1 MGSHSSNK
9 RISSLLPPA
18 MSHPSLP
25 LAICLLSAPFAAVLQ
40 SKAMA
45 PLALIP
51 MAITLGLGW
60 RAGWRP
66 GAPQGAVLLLGLLL
80 AGWGAITALWA
91 PEPGR
96 AVLLAVTLAA
106 MMLLAHGA
114 AGAAQG
120 ARLMPWIGFGLVIGL
135 AAAFGD
141 WQSGNALRAAVRGLK
156 EVPASLVFGLK
167 PAASL
172 MALLLPMAFALP
184 WPWVVRAALLV
195 LGAGVLIAL
204 PGETARLATI
214 AGLGAALLS
223 LAAPRLVPRL
233 VGTGVAL
240 VVLLMPF
247 LVAFVPQIPSA
258 NLPPSA
264 VHRLVIWDFATQRIV
279 ERPITGWGLE
289 ASRAMPG
296 GRARPDTATLDRLN
310 IKAPAKR
317 DFLSM
322 PHVEVMPLH
331 PHNGALQLWLE
342 LGGIGALIGAA
353 LMLALGVAASRSA
366 APAVG
371 AGMLASAAVTGML
384 SFGLWQAWW
393 VASLLIAMVALA
405 LVPRNH
411 SSQATSFAG
420 AGRTTT

>member
-1 MGSHSSNK
+1 M
-9 RISSLLPPA
+9 SLPG
-18 MSHPSLP
+18 LP
-25 LAICLLSAPFAAVLQ
+25 LAIALIAAPFVAVLQ

-45 PLALIP
+45 PLVLIP

-66 GAPQGAVLLLGLLL
+66 GKPQGAVLLLGLML
-80 AGWGAITALWA
+80 AGWGGITALWA
-91 PEPGR
+91 PEPAR
-96 AVLLAVTLAA
+96 AAQLAMTLAA

-114 AGAAQG
+114 VGAAQG
-120 ARLMPWIGFGLVIGL
+120 ARLMPWIGFGLVFGL
-135 AAAFGD
+135 VAAFGD

-156 EVPASLVFGLK
+156 EAPASLVFGLK

-184 WPWVVRAALLV
+184 WSWVARGALLV
-195 LGAGVLIAL
+195 LGASVLISM

-214 AGLGAALLS
+214 GGLGAAVFS
-223 LAAPRLVPRL
+223 LAAPRVGPRL
-233 VGTGVAL
+233 VGAGVAL
-240 VVLLMPF
+240 VILLMPL
-247 LVAFVPQIPSA
+247 LVGLIPQIPSA
-258 NLPPSA
+258 RLPPSA
-264 VHRLVIWDFATQRIV
+264 VHRLVIWDFAAQRIA
-279 ERPITGWGLE
+279 EKPLAGWGLE

-296 GRARPDTATLDRLN
+296 GRAQPDAATLDRLN
-310 IKAPAKR
+310 IANPAQR
-317 DFLSM
+317 EFLAL

-353 LMLALGVAASRSA
+353 LMLALGFAASRCA

-393 VASLLIAMVALA
+393 VASLLLAMVALA
-405 LVPRNH
+405 AQRAIVFPK
-411 SSQATSFAG
+411 
-420 AGRTTT
+420 

>member
-1 MGSHSSNK
+1 
-9 RISSLLPPA
+9 
-18 MSHPSLP
+18 MSHPGLP
-25 LAICLLSAPFAAVLQ
+25 LAIALLAAPFVAVLQ

-66 GAPQGAVLLLGLLL
+66 SLPRSPVLLLGLLL
-80 AGWGAITALWA
+80 VGWGAITALWA

-96 AVLLAVTLAA
+96 AALLALTLAA

-120 ARLMPWIGFGLVIGL
+120 VRLLPWIGFGLVLGL
-135 AAAFGD
+135 AAAFAD

-156 EVPASLVFGLK
+156 EVPTTLMFGLK

-172 MALLLPMAFALP
+172 MALLLPMGFALP
-184 WPWVVRAALLV
+184 WPWFARAALLV
-195 LGAGVLIAL
+195 LGAGVLISL

-214 AGLGAALLS
+214 AGLGAAVLS
-223 LAAPRLVPRL
+223 LAAPRLVPKL
-233 VGTGVAL
+233 VGAGVGL
-240 VVLLMPF
+240 VILLMPF
-247 LVAFVPQIPSA
+247 LVGLVPQIPSA

-264 VHRLVIWDFATQRIV
+264 VHRLVIWDFAAQRIA
-279 ERPITGWGLE
+279 EKPLTGWGLE

-296 GRARPDTATLDRLN
+296 GRAQPDAATLDRLN
-310 IKAPAKR
+310 ITTPAQR
-317 DFLSM
+317 EFLVL

-353 LMLALGVAASRSA
+353 LMLALGFAASRSA

-393 VASLLIAMVALA
+393 FASLLLA
-405 LVPRNH
+405 IVSLTTQKGIGNPR
-411 SSQATSFAG
+411 
-420 AGRTTT
+420 

>member
-1 MGSHSSNK
+1 MSNPG
-9 RISSLLPPA
+9 LPI
-18 MSHPSLP
+18 
-25 LAICLLSAPFAAVLQ
+25 AIALFAAPFVAVLQ

-51 MAITLGLGW
+51 MAITLALGW

-66 GAPQGAVLLLGLLL
+66 GLPKTPILLLGLLL
-80 AGWGAITALWA
+80 MAWGAVTSLWA

-96 AVLLAVTLAA
+96 GAMLALSMAG

-120 ARLMPWIGFGLVIGL
+120 ARLMPWIGFGLVLGL
-135 AAAFGD
+135 AAAFAD

-156 EVPASLVFGLK
+156 EVPEALMFGLK

-172 MALLLPMAFALP
+172 MALLLPMGFALP
-184 WPWVVRAALLV
+184 WPWVARAALL
-195 LGAGVLIAL
+195 LAGAAVLIGL

-214 AGLGAALLS
+214 AGLGAALFS
-223 LAAPRLVPRL
+223 LAAPRLGPRL
-233 VGTGVAL
+233 VGALVAL
-240 VVLLMPF
+240 AILAMPLLVGFIPK
-247 LVAFVPQIPSA
+247 IPSA
-258 NLPPSA
+258 GLPPSA
-264 VHRLVIWDFATQRIV
+264 VHRLVIWDFAATRIA
-279 ERPITGWGLE
+279 EKPLTGWGLE

-296 GRARPDTATLDRLN
+296 GRAQPDAATLDRLN
-310 IKAPAKR
+310 ITAPAQR
-317 DFLSM
+317 AFLVL

-353 LMLALGVAASRSA
+353 LVLALGFAASRSA

-393 VASLLIAMVALA
+393 VASLLLAIVALT
-405 LVPRNH
+405 LVPR
-411 SSQATSFAG
+411 
-420 AGRTTT
+420 RD

>member
-1 MGSHSSNK
+1 MSHSG
-9 RISSLLPPA
+9 
-18 MSHPSLP
+18 LP
-25 LAICLLSAPFAAVLQ
+25 LAIALVAAPFVAVLQ

-51 MAITLGLGW
+51 MAVTLGLGW

-66 GAPQGAVLLLGLLL
+66 SLPQGAVMLLGLLL
-80 AGWGAITALWA
+80 MGWGTITALWA

-96 AVLLAVTLAA
+96 AALLALTLVG
-106 MMLLAHGA
+106 MMLLAYGA

-120 ARLMPWIGFGLVIGL
+120 ARLMPWIGFGLAFGL
-135 AAAFGD
+135 AAAFAD

-156 EVPASLVFGLK
+156 DVPPALMFGLK

-184 WPWVVRAALLV
+184 WPWFARAALLV
-195 LGAGVLIAL
+195 LGAGVLISL

-214 AGLGAALLS
+214 AGLATALLS

-233 VGTGVAL
+233 VGAGVAVL
-240 VVLLMPF
+240 ILLMPI

-264 VHRLVIWDFATQRIV
+264 VHRLVIWDFAAQRIA
-279 ERPITGWGLE
+279 EKPLTGWGLE

-296 GRARPDTATLDRLN
+296 GQAQPDAATLDRLN
-310 IKAPAKR
+310 IKAPAQR
-317 DFLSM
+317 QFLAL
-322 PHVEVMPLH
+322 PHVGVMPLH

-342 LGGIGALIGAA
+342 LGGMGALIGAA
-353 LMLALGVAASRSA
+353 LMLALGYAASRSA
-366 APAVG
+366 VPAVG

-393 VASLLIAMVALA
+393 VASLLLVMVALA
-405 LVPRNH
+405 LVPPR
-411 SSQATSFAG
+411 G
-420 AGRTTT
+420 KP

>member
-1 MGSHSSNK
+1 
-9 RISSLLPPA
+9 
-18 MSHPSLP
+18 MS
-25 LAICLLSAPFAAVLQ
+25 
-40 SKAMA
+40 
-45 PLALIP
+45 
-51 MAITLGLGW
+51 ITLMLGW

-66 GAPQGAVLLLGLLL
+66 SLPQSPVLVLGLML

-96 AVLLAVTLAA
+96 AALLAVTLAA

-120 ARLMPWIGFGLVIGL
+120 ARLMQWIGFGLVFGL
-135 AAAFGD
+135 AAAFAD

-156 EVPASLVFGLK
+156 EVPASLMFGLK

-172 MALLLPMAFALP
+172 MALLLPMGFALP
-184 WPWVVRAALLV
+184 WPWIARGALLV

-214 AGLGAALLS
+214 AGLAAALLS
-223 LAAPRLVPRL
+223 LAAPRLVPKL
-233 VGTGVAL
+233 VGAGVAVL
-240 VVLLMPF
+240 ILLMPL
-247 LVAFVPQIPSA
+247 LVAFIPQIPSA

-264 VHRLVIWDFATQRIV
+264 VHRLVIWDFAAARIA
-279 ERPITGWGLE
+279 EKPLTGWGLE

-296 GRARPDTATLDRLN
+296 GRAQPDAAMLDRLN
-310 IKAPAKR
+310 ITAPAQR
-317 DFLSM
+317 AFLVL

-353 LMLALGVAASRSA
+353 LMLALGFAAARSA

-393 VASLLIAMVALA
+393 VASLLLAMVAIVLM
-405 LVPRNH
+405 PRR
-411 SSQATSFAG
+411 S
-420 AGRTTT
+420 

>member
-1 MGSHSSNK
+1 LKARDSIRLENA
-9 RISSLLPPA
+9 LLRSA
-18 MSHPSLP
+18 MTKSGLP
-25 LAICLLSAPFAAVLQ
+25 LAIALLAAPFVAVLQ

-66 GAPQGAVLLLGLLL
+66 GLPQGPVLLLGLIL
-80 AGWGAITALWA
+80 AAWGFITALWA
-91 PEPGR
+91 PEPAR
-96 AVLLAVTLAA
+96 AAQLAMTLAA

-120 ARLMPWIGFGLVIGL
+120 ARLMPWIGFGLVFGL
-135 AAAFGD
+135 AAAFAD

-184 WPWVVRAALLV
+184 WPWVARAAVLV
-195 LGAGVLIAL
+195 LGAGVLISL
-204 PGETARLATI
+204 PGETARLATL
-214 AGLGAALLS
+214 AGLGAALLG
-223 LAAPRLVPRL
+223 LIAPRLMPRL
-233 VGTGVAL
+233 VGAVAAL
-240 VVLLMPF
+240 AILAMPLLTN
-247 LVAFVPQIPSA
+247 LIPQIPSA
-258 NLPPSA
+258 SLPPSA
-264 VHRLVIWDFATQRIV
+264 VHRLVIWDFAAARIA
-279 ERPITGWGLE
+279 EKPITGWGLE
-289 ASRAMPG
+289 ASRAIPG
-296 GRARPDTATLDRLN
+296 GRARPDAATLDRLN
-310 IKAPAKR
+310 IRAPAQR
-317 DFLSM
+317 DFLAM
-322 PHVEVMPLH
+322 PHVQVMPLH

-353 LMLALGVAASRSA
+353 LILALGVAASRSA

-371 AGMLASAAVTGML
+371 AGILASAAVTGML

-393 VASLLIAMVALA
+393 VASLLLAMVALA
-405 LVPRNH
+405 LVPRRN
-411 SSQATSFAG
+411 
-420 AGRTTT
+420 

>member
-1 MGSHSSNK
+1 
-9 RISSLLPPA
+9 
-18 MSHPSLP
+18 MSHPGLP
-25 LAICLLSAPFAAVLQ
+25 LAIALLAAPFVAVLQ

-51 MAITLGLGW
+51 MALTLMLGW

-66 GAPQGAVLLLGLLL
+66 SLPRSPVLVLGLTL

-96 AVLLAVTLAA
+96 AALLALTLAA

-120 ARLMPWIGFGLVIGL
+120 ARLMPWIGFGLVFGL
-135 AAAFGD
+135 SAAFAD

-172 MALLLPMAFALP
+172 MALLLPMSFALP
-184 WPWVVRAALLV
+184 WPWFARAALLV
-195 LGAGVLIAL
+195 LGAGVLIML

-214 AGLGAALLS
+214 AGLAAALLS
-223 LAAPRLVPRL
+223 LAAPRLVPKL
-233 VGTGVAL
+233 VGAGVAVL
-240 VVLLMPF
+240 ILLMPL
-247 LVAFVPQIPSA
+247 LVAFIPQIPSA
-258 NLPPSA
+258 SLPLSA
-264 VHRLVIWDFATQRIV
+264 VHRLVIWDFAAARIA
-279 ERPITGWGLE
+279 EKPLAGWGLE

-296 GRARPDTATLDRLN
+296 GRAQPDAATLDRLN
-310 IKAPAKR
+310 INAPAQR
-317 DFLSM
+317 AFLVL

-342 LGGIGALIGAA
+342 LGGIGALIAAA
-353 LMLALGVAASRSA
+353 LMLALGFAASRSA

-393 VASLLIAMVALA
+393 VASLLLAMVALV
-405 LVPRNH
+405 LVPRR
-411 SSQATSFAG
+411 SQG
-420 AGRTTT
+420 D

>member
-1 MGSHSSNK
+1 
-9 RISSLLPPA
+9 
-18 MSHPSLP
+18 MSHPGLP
-25 LAICLLSAPFAAVLQ
+25 IAIALLAAPFVAVLQ

-66 GAPQGAVLLLGLLL
+66 SLPRSPVLLLGLLL
-80 AGWGAITALWA
+80 VGWGAITALWA

-96 AVLLAVTLAA
+96 AALLALTLAA
-106 MMLLAHGA
+106 MILLAHGA

-120 ARLMPWIGFGLVIGL
+120 VRLLPWIGFGLVLGL
-135 AAAFGD
+135 AAAFAD

-156 EVPASLVFGLK
+156 EVPTTLMFGLK

-172 MALLLPMAFALP
+172 MALLLPMGFALP
-184 WPWVVRAALLV
+184 WPWFARAALLV
-195 LGAGVLIAL
+195 LGAGVLISL

-214 AGLGAALLS
+214 AGLGAAVLS
-223 LAAPRLVPRL
+223 LAAPRLVPKL
-233 VGTGVAL
+233 VGAGVGL
-240 VVLLMPF
+240 VILLMPF
-247 LVAFVPQIPSA
+247 LVGLVPQIPSA

-264 VHRLVIWDFATQRIV
+264 VHRLVIWDFAAHRIA
-279 ERPITGWGLE
+279 EKPLTGWGLE

-296 GRARPDTATLDRLN
+296 GWAQPDAATLDRLN
-310 IKAPAKR
+310 ITTPAQR
-317 DFLSM
+317 EFLVL

-353 LMLALGVAASRSA
+353 LMLALGFAASRSA

-393 VASLLIAMVALA
+393 FASLLLA
-405 LVPRNH
+405 IVSLTTQKGIGNPR
-411 SSQATSFAG
+411 
-420 AGRTTT
+420 

>member
-1 MGSHSSNK
+1 M
-9 RISSLLPPA
+9 
-18 MSHPSLP
+18 
-25 LAICLLSAPFAAVLQ
+25 
-40 SKAMA
+40 
-45 PLALIP
+45 
-51 MAITLGLGW
+51 LGGGQAY
-60 RAGWRP
+60 R
-66 GAPQGAVLLLGLLL
+66 LLLM
-80 AGWGAITALWA
+80 GWGAITAIWA

-96 AVLLAVTLAA
+96 AALLAITLAA

-114 AGAAQG
+114 TGAAQG
-120 ARLMPWIGFGLVIGL
+120 ARLMPWIGFGLVFGL

-156 EVPASLVFGLK
+156 DVPPALMFGLK

-184 WPWVVRAALLV
+184 WPWVTRAALLV
-195 LGAGVLIAL
+195 LGAGVLISL

-214 AGLGAALLS
+214 AGLAAALLS

-233 VGTGVAL
+233 VGAGVAVL
-240 VVLLMPF
+240 ILLMPL

-264 VHRLVIWDFATQRIV
+264 VHRLVIWDFAAQRIA
-279 ERPITGWGLE
+279 EKPLTGWGLE

-296 GRARPDTATLDRLN
+296 GQAQPDAATLDRLN
-310 IKAPAKR
+310 IKASAQR
-317 DFLSM
+317 QFLAL
-322 PHVEVMPLH
+322 PHVGVMPLH

-353 LMLALGVAASRSA
+353 LMLALGFAASRSA

-371 AGMLASAAVTGML
+371 AGILGSAAVTGML

-393 VASLLIAMVALA
+393 VASLLLAIVALA
-405 LVPRNH
+405 T
-411 SSQATSFAG
+411 QKG
-420 AGRTTT
+420 AGLRR

>member
-1 MGSHSSNK
+1 
-9 RISSLLPPA
+9 
-18 MSHPSLP
+18 MSHPGLP
-25 LAICLLSAPFAAVLQ
+25 IAIALLAAPFVAVLQ

-66 GAPQGAVLLLGLLL
+66 SLPRSPVLLLGLLL
-80 AGWGAITALWA
+80 VGWGAITALWA

-96 AVLLAVTLAA
+96 AALLALTLAA
-106 MMLLAHGA
+106 MILLAHGA

-120 ARLMPWIGFGLVIGL
+120 VRLLPWIGFGLVLGL
-135 AAAFGD
+135 AAAFAD

-156 EVPASLVFGLK
+156 EVPTTLMFGLK

-172 MALLLPMAFALP
+172 MALLLPMGFALP
-184 WPWVVRAALLV
+184 WPWFARAALLV
-195 LGAGVLIAL
+195 LGAGVLISL

-214 AGLGAALLS
+214 AGLGAAVLS
-223 LAAPRLVPRL
+223 LAAPRLVPKL
-233 VGTGVAL
+233 VGAGVGL
-240 VVLLMPF
+240 VILLMPF
-247 LVAFVPQIPSA
+247 LVGLVPQIPSA

-264 VHRLVIWDFATQRIV
+264 VHRLVIWDFAAHRIA
-279 ERPITGWGLE
+279 EKPLTGWGLE

-296 GRARPDTATLDRLN
+296 GWAQPDAATLDRLN
-310 IKAPAKR
+310 ITTPAQR
-317 DFLSM
+317 EFLVL

-353 LMLALGVAASRSA
+353 LMLALGFAASRSA

-371 AGMLASAAVTGML
+371 VGMLASAAVTGML

-393 VASLLIAMVALA
+393 FASLLLA
-405 LVPRNH
+405 IVSLTTQKGIGNPR
-411 SSQATSFAG
+411 
-420 AGRTTT
+420 

>member
-1 MGSHSSNK
+1 
-9 RISSLLPPA
+9 
-18 MSHPSLP
+18 MSHPGLP
-25 LAICLLSAPFAAVLQ
+25 LSIALLAAPFVAVLQ

-45 PLALIP
+45 PLALIS
-51 MAITLGLGW
+51 MALTLALGW
-60 RAGWRP
+60 RVGWRP
-66 GAPQGAVLLLGLLL
+66 SLPRSPVLVLGLML

-96 AVLLAVTLAA
+96 AALLALTLAA

-120 ARLMPWIGFGLVIGL
+120 ARLMPWIGFGLVFGL
-135 AAAFGD
+135 AAAFAD

-172 MALLLPMAFALP
+172 MALLLPMGFALP
-184 WPWVVRAALLV
+184 WPWIARAALLV
-195 LGAGVLIAL
+195 LGAGVLIVL

-214 AGLGAALLS
+214 AGLAAALLS
-223 LAAPRLVPRL
+223 LAAPRLMPKL
-233 VGTGVAL
+233 VGAGVAVL
-240 VVLLMPF
+240 ILLMP
-247 LVAFVPQIPSA
+247 LLIAFIPRLPSA
-258 NLPPSA
+258 NLAPSA
-264 VHRLVIWDFATQRIV
+264 VHRLVIWDFAAARIA
-279 ERPITGWGLE
+279 EKPLAGWGLE

-296 GRARPDTATLDRLN
+296 GRAQPDAATLDRLN
-310 IKAPAKR
+310 ITTPAQR
-317 DFLSM
+317 EFLVL

-353 LMLALGVAASRSA
+353 LMLALGFAAARSA

-393 VASLLIAMVALA
+393 VASLLLAMVALV
-405 LVPRNH
+405 LVPRR
-411 SSQATSFAG
+411 A
-420 AGRTTT
+420 

>member
-1 MGSHSSNK
+1 
-9 RISSLLPPA
+9 
-18 MSHPSLP
+18 MSHPGLP
-25 LAICLLSAPFAAVLQ
+25 LSIALLAAPFVAVLQ

-45 PLALIP
+45 PLALIS
-51 MAITLGLGW
+51 MALTLALGW
-60 RAGWRP
+60 RVGWRP
-66 GAPQGAVLLLGLLL
+66 SLPRSPVLVLGLML

-96 AVLLAVTLAA
+96 AALLALTLAA

-120 ARLMPWIGFGLVIGL
+120 ARLMPWIGFGLVFGL
-135 AAAFGD
+135 SAAFAD

-172 MALLLPMAFALP
+172 MALLLPMGFALP
-184 WPWVVRAALLV
+184 WPWIARAALLV
-195 LGAGVLIAL
+195 LGAGVLIVL

-214 AGLGAALLS
+214 AGLAAALLS
-223 LAAPRLVPRL
+223 LAAPRLMPKL
-233 VGTGVAL
+233 VGAGVAVL
-240 VVLLMPF
+240 ILLMP
-247 LVAFVPQIPSA
+247 LLIAFIPQIPSA
-258 NLPPSA
+258 SLPHSA
-264 VHRLVIWDFATQRIV
+264 AHRLVIWDFAAARIA
-279 ERPITGWGLE
+279 EKPLAGWGLE

-296 GRARPDTATLDRLN
+296 GRAQPDAATLDRLN
-310 IKAPAKR
+310 ITTPAQR
-317 DFLSM
+317 EFLVL

-353 LMLALGVAASRSA
+353 LMLALGFAAARSA

-393 VASLLIAMVALA
+393 VASLLLAMVALV
-405 LVPRNH
+405 LVPRR
-411 SSQATSFAG
+411 A
-420 AGRTTT
+420 

>member
-1 MGSHSSNK
+1 M
-9 RISSLLPPA
+9 RLA
-18 MSHPSLP
+18 MTHPGLP
-25 LAICLLSAPFAAVLQ
+25 LAIALLAAPFVAVLQ

-51 MAITLGLGW
+51 MALTLILGW

-66 GAPQGAVLLLGLLL
+66 GVPQSPVLLLGLLL
-80 AGWGAITALWA
+80 VGWGAITSLWA

-96 AVLLAVTLAA
+96 AALLAVTLAA
-106 MMLLAHGA
+106 MMLLAHAA

-120 ARLMPWIGFGLVIGL
+120 ARLLPWIGFGLVFGL
-135 AAAFGD
+135 AAAFAD

-156 EVPASLVFGLK
+156 EVPEALMFGLK

-184 WPWVVRAALLV
+184 WPWVARIGLLA

-214 AGLGAALLS
+214 AGLGAAVLGLV
-223 LAAPRLVPRL
+223 APRFGPRL
-233 VGTGVAL
+233 VGVGVAL
-240 VVLLMPF
+240 VMLLMPF
-247 LVAFVPQIPSA
+247 LVGLVPQIPSA
-258 NLPPSA
+258 SLPHSA
-264 VHRLVIWDFATQRIV
+264 VHRLVIWDFAAQRIA
-279 ERPITGWGLE
+279 EKPLTGWGLE

-296 GRARPDTATLDRLN
+296 GRAQPDAATLDRLN
-310 IKAPAKR
+310 ITLPAHR
-317 DFLSM
+317 EFLAL

-342 LGGIGALIGAA
+342 LGGMGALIGAA
-353 LMLALGVAASRSA
+353 LMLALGYAASRSA

-393 VASLLIAMVALA
+393 VASLLLAMVALA
-405 LVPRNH
+405 LVPPR
-411 SSQATSFAG
+411 G
-420 AGRTTT
+420 KP

>member
-1 MGSHSSNK
+1 MGAHGAARFQGRANCSKPESM
-9 RISSLLPPA
+9 SLPG
-18 MSHPSLP
+18 LP
-25 LAICLLSAPFAAVLQ
+25 LAIALLAAPFVVVLQ

-51 MAITLGLGW
+51 MAITLALGW

-66 GAPQGAVLLLGLLL
+66 SLPSNPVLLLGLML

-96 AVLLAVTLAA
+96 AALLALTLAA

-120 ARLMPWIGFGLVIGL
+120 ARLMQWIGFGLVFGL
-135 AAAFGD
+135 AAAFAD

-156 EVPASLVFGLK
+156 EVPASLMFGLK

-172 MALLLPMAFALP
+172 MALLLPMGFALP
-184 WPWVVRAALLV
+184 WPWFARAALLV

-214 AGLGAALLS
+214 AGLAAALLS
-223 LAAPRLVPRL
+223 LAAPRLMPKL
-233 VGTGVAL
+233 VGVGVAVL
-240 VVLLMPF
+240 ILLMPL
-247 LVAFVPQIPSA
+247 LVAFIPQLPSA

-264 VHRLVIWDFATQRIV
+264 VHRLVIWDFAAARIA
-279 ERPITGWGLE
+279 EKPLAGWGLE

-296 GRARPDTATLDRLN
+296 GRAQPDAAMLDRLN
-310 IKAPAKR
+310 ITAPAQR
-317 DFLSM
+317 EFLVL

-353 LMLALGVAASRSA
+353 LMLALGFAAARSA

-393 VASLLIAMVALA
+393 LASLLLAMVALV
-405 LVPRNH
+405 LVPRR
-411 SSQATSFAG
+411 S
-420 AGRTTT
+420 

>member
-1 MGSHSSNK
+1 MGAHGTARFQGRANCSK
-9 RISSLLPPA
+9 RER
-18 MSHPSLP
+18 MSHPGLP
-25 LAICLLSAPFAAVLQ
+25 LAIALLAAPFVAVLQ

-51 MAITLGLGW
+51 MAITLMLSW

-66 GAPQGAVLLLGLLL
+66 SLPSNPVLLLGLMLV
-80 AGWGAITALWA
+80 GWGAITALWA

-96 AVLLAVTLAA
+96 AALLALTLAA

-120 ARLMPWIGFGLVIGL
+120 ARLMPWIGFGLVFGL
-135 AAAFGD
+135 AAAFAD

-172 MALLLPMAFALP
+172 MALLLPMGFALP
-184 WPWVVRAALLV
+184 WPWFARAALLV
-195 LGAGVLIAL
+195 LGAGVLIML

-214 AGLGAALLS
+214 AGLAAALLS
-223 LAAPRLVPRL
+223 LAAPRLVPKL
-233 VGTGVAL
+233 VGAGVAVL
-240 VVLLMPF
+240 ILLMPL
-247 LVAFVPQIPSA
+247 LVASIPQIPSA
-258 NLPPSA
+258 SLPLSA
-264 VHRLVIWDFATQRIV
+264 VHRLVIWDFAAARIA
-279 ERPITGWGLE
+279 EKPIIGWGLE

-296 GRARPDTATLDRLN
+296 GRAQPDAAMLDRLN
-310 IKAPAKR
+310 ITTPAQR
-317 DFLSM
+317 EFLVL

-353 LMLALGVAASRSA
+353 LMLALGFAAARSA

-393 VASLLIAMVALA
+393 VASLLLAMVAITTPSA
-405 LVPRNH
+405 
-411 SSQATSFAG
+411 AG
-420 AGRTTT
+420 ARR

>member
-1 MGSHSSNK
+1 
-9 RISSLLPPA
+9 
-18 MSHPSLP
+18 MSHPGLP
-25 LAICLLSAPFAAVLQ
+25 LAIALVAAPFVAVLQ

-51 MAITLGLGW
+51 MAVTLGLGW

-66 GAPQGAVLLLGLLL
+66 SLPQGAVMLLGLLL
-80 AGWGAITALWA
+80 MGWGAITAIWA

-96 AVLLAVTLAA
+96 AALLAITLAA

-114 AGAAQG
+114 TGAAQG
-120 ARLMPWIGFGLVIGL
+120 ARLMPWIGFGLVFGL

-156 EVPASLVFGLK
+156 DVPPALMFGLK

-184 WPWVVRAALLV
+184 WPWVTRAALLV
-195 LGAGVLIAL
+195 LGAGVLISL

-214 AGLGAALLS
+214 AGLAAALLS

-233 VGTGVAL
+233 VGAGVAVL
-240 VVLLMPF
+240 ILLMPL

-264 VHRLVIWDFATQRIV
+264 VHRLVIWDFAAQRIA
-279 ERPITGWGLE
+279 EKPLTGWGLE

-296 GRARPDTATLDRLN
+296 GQAQPDAATLDRLN
-310 IKAPAKR
+310 IKASAQR
-317 DFLSM
+317 QFLAL
-322 PHVEVMPLH
+322 PHVGVMPLH

-353 LMLALGVAASRSA
+353 LMLALGFAASRSA

-371 AGMLASAAVTGML
+371 AGILGSAAVTGML

-393 VASLLIAMVALA
+393 VASLLLAIVALA
-405 LVPRNH
+405 T
-411 SSQATSFAG
+411 QKG
-420 AGRTTT
+420 AGLRR

>member
-1 MGSHSSNK
+1 MGAHGAARFQGSANCSK
-9 RISSLLPPA
+9 PEA
-18 MSHPSLP
+18 MSHPGLP
-25 LAICLLSAPFAAVLQ
+25 LAIALLAAPFVAVLQ

-51 MAITLGLGW
+51 MAITLALGW

-66 GAPQGAVLLLGLLL
+66 GLPQGAVLLIGLLL
-80 AGWGAITALWA
+80 MAWGAITALWA

-96 AVLLAVTLAA
+96 AALLAITLAA
-106 MMLLAHGA
+106 MMVLAHGA

-120 ARLMPWIGFGLVIGL
+120 ARLMPWIGFGLVFGV
-135 AAAFGD
+135 AAAFAD

-156 EVPASLVFGLK
+156 EIPEALMFGLK
-167 PAASL
+167 PAASF
-172 MALLLPMAFALP
+172 MALLLPMGFALP
-184 WPWVVRAALLV
+184 WPWLVRAVLLMA
-195 LGAGVLIAL
+195 GAAVLISL

-214 AGLGAALLS
+214 AGLGAALFS
-223 LAAPRLVPRL
+223 LAAPRLVPKL
-233 VGTGVAL
+233 VGAGVAVL
-240 VVLLMPF
+240 ILLMPL
-247 LVAFVPQIPSA
+247 LVAFIPQIPSA
-258 NLPPSA
+258 SLPPSA
-264 VHRLVIWDFATQRIV
+264 VHRLVIWDFAAARIA
-279 ERPITGWGLE
+279 ERPLAGWGLE

-296 GRARPDTATLDRLN
+296 GRARPDAATLDRLN
-310 IKAPAKR
+310 ITAPAQR
-317 DFLSM
+317 AFLAS

-353 LMLALGVAASRSA
+353 LMLALGFAASRSA

-393 VASLLIAMVALA
+393 VASLLLAMVALA
-405 LVPRNH
+405 LLPKR
-411 SSQATSFAG
+411 S
-420 AGRTTT
+420 